1 MSSFKIIGR
10 SLRTGR
16 QVKKR
21 VYVTEQDFN
30 KYKDDLIERYERY
43 LNVEVYQLKENNKWE
58 LIDAFPCTEQ
68 HPI

>member
-21 VYVTEQDFN
+21 VYVTEEDFN
-30 KYKDDLIERYERY
+30 KYKDPLIQRYERY
-43 LNVEVYQLKENNKWE
+43 LDVEVYRLQDNKWE

-68 HPI
+68 HLI